1 MLKYVNLFLVGSAA
15 YLTEAR
21 EFPDAVEF
29 PARFQKCGVRDLT
42 AEEFKAAEE
51 HTHKTLQGL
60 GAGAPMVTSANIRV
74 YVHVITSSSGEGN
87 LSDQTIQKQIDIL
100 NAAYV
105 GNGTKWNFT
114 YDKVNDKDVTANDS
128 WYTMAPGKPSE
139 TQAKTA
145 LHRGTA
151 KDLNLYSANIGGGL
165 LGWATFPSD
174 YAKNSVMDGV
184 VILTSSFP
192 GGTAANYNEG
202 DTATHEVGHWM
213 GLYHTFQGGCMEFG
227 GGDGVKDTPAE
238 KEANYGCPP
247 LGSVDSCSSAGVDPV
262 TNFMDY
268 VYDSCMTQFTDGQ
281 FTRISEQFTA
291 YRYNK

>member
-1 MLKYVNLFLVGSAA
+1 MLKYVNLFLAGSAA

-21 EFPDAVEF
+21 EFPEAVEF

-51 HTHKTLQGL
+51 HTQLTLKGL
-60 GAGAPMVTSANIRV
+60 GAGAPMVNGTTIKV

-87 LSDQTIQKQIDIL
+87 LSDSTINAQIQVL
-100 NAAYV
+100 NDAYAK
-105 GNGTKWNFT
+105 GNWKFT
-114 YDKVNDKDVTANDS
+114 LAGKDVTANDS

-145 LHRGTA
+145 LRKGTA
-151 KDLNLYSANIGGGL
+151 QDLNLYSANIGGGL

-174 YAKNSVMDGV
+174 YTKSPSMDGV
-184 VILTSSFP
+184 VVLTSSFP

-202 DTATHEVGHWM
+202 DTGTHEVGHWM

-268 VYDSCMTQFTDGQ
+268 VYDSCMSEFTDGQ
-281 FTRISEQFTA
+281 FSRIVDQFTA